1 MTMTSRNRSGCRGN
15 RYAYAAWIFAVVV
28 FLCVFAFSEARDT
41 EELDANECME
51 LEVYSGRFVP
61 CCVLKQF
68 EGEAYCE
75 MPDGNA
81 LWLDIGGD
89 GMG

>member
-1 MTMTSRNRSGCRGN
+1 MTGKRTGGCD
-15 RYAYAAWIFAVVV
+15 RYAYAAWIFGVIV

-61 CCVLKQF
+61 CCGF
-68 EGEAYCE
+68 HTDSETYTYCE
-75 MPDGNA
+75 LPDGRSFTI
-81 LWLDIGGD
+81 DERGRG
-89 GMG
+89 